1 MKRNDWQEITVADNV
16 RVMVVDDHELFLE
29 ALVGLLDQEP
39 DLEVVGT
46 ARTIEYAL
54 RLAQRH
60 EPDVV
65 LMDHLL
71 PDGEG
76 TDAAARI
83 VAMLPA
89 TKVVMVTQFADDNVF
104 MAALDAGCAGY
115 VTKDKSAKEL
125 LEAIRAVAEGEAA
138 IPPGMLG
145 RVLSRLRSVRQ
156 GPNVDL
162 TPREREIL
170 RLMALGLQTGE
181 IAVRLGLS
189 LSTVRNHIQNVLVKL
204 GAHSKLEAVA
214 TAVRS
219 GIVRIA

>member
-1 MKRNDWQEITVADNV
+1 MAGGSERGVNDSENV
-16 RVMVVDDHELFLE
+16 RILIVDDHEMFVE
-29 ALVGLLDQEP
+29 ALVGLLEQEP
-39 DLEVVGT
+39 GMQVVGT
-46 ARTIEYAL
+46 ARTIGYAL
-54 RLAQRH
+54 TMVRRC

-76 TDAAARI
+76 TDATARI

-89 TKVVMVTQFADDNVF
+89 TKVVMVTQFADDGVF

-115 VTKDKSAKEL
+115 VTKDKSAKDL

-138 IPPGMLG
+138 IPQGMLG
-145 RVLSRLRSVRQ
+145 RVLPRLRSVRQ
-156 GPNVDL
+156 APRIDL

-170 RLMALGLQTGE
+170 RLLAQGLQTNE
-181 IAVRLGLS
+181 IAAQLALS
-189 LSTVRNHIQNVLVKL
+189 QSTVRNHTQNVLVKL

>member
-170 RLMALGLQTGE
+170 RLMAQGLQTGE